1 MSLWVDPDAQ
11 PKAHVAA
18 GKGPSRDDFQ
28 KPLEQMNKAE
38 RKALKERE
46 LASLD
51 ALLESVNCGGGAAL
65 DVSAESY
72 ARAPDKSRAVDS
84 STPPQMLFDPATGA
98 MKSGPDGA
106 APATANNDKKK
117 RRGRKPV
124 GKKEAPD
131 AAAAPAAVAVVD
143 VAAVLAA
150 RRKGASKKKP
160 AAKSEAAAA
169 AAAEASKKT
178 GGSRGGKVSYAS
190 GGPRERGSK
199 GKNDK
204 ESQGERGG

>member
-131 AAAAPAAVAVVD
+131 AAAAPAVVD